1 MTTPTASTT
10 TGTGRGIELVRAL
23 EIVRDAR
30 SNEIVVTTMG
40 SAREWPKLS
49 ENPLDFQYLP
59 SAMGHAP
66 MVGLGLALARPDR
79 RVIAFNGDGGML
91 MSLGCLVTI
100 VAAGVKNLT
109 LIVLDNGLYEVTGGQ
124 ATAGAGSSGGNG
136 AQGCDFVGMA
146 RAAGF
151 ATAERFDDAER
162 WQAACGEVLKQPG
175 PTFVQLCVEP
185 VREYQ
190 LPAPKP
196 MSERI
201 AKFQAALALG
211 ASPAP

>member
-1 MTTPTASTT
+1 M
-10 TGTGRGIELVRAL
+10 ELVRAL
-23 EIVRDAR
+23 EIVRDVR
-30 SNEIVVTTMG
+30 RDEIVVTTMG
-40 SAREWPKLS
+40 SAREWPRLS
-49 ENPLDFQYLP
+49 ESPLDFQYLP

-66 MVGLGLALARPDR
+66 MIGLGLSLARPER

-100 VAAGVKNLT
+100 VAAGATNLT

-124 ATAGAGSSGGNG
+124 ATAGAPRAG
-136 AQGCDFVGMA
+136 AGGCDFVGMA

-151 ATAERFDDAER
+151 ATAERFDDAAA
-162 WQAACGEVLKQPG
+162 WQAACGELLKRPG
-175 PTFVQLCVEP
+175 PTFVQLCVRP
-185 VREYQ
+185 VSEYQ

-201 AKFQAALALG
+201 ARFREALA
-211 ASPAP
+211 

>member
-1 MTTPTASTT
+1 MTASNTAV
-10 TGTGRGIELVRAL
+10 RAMPVVRAL

-30 SNEIVVTTMG
+30 TDEIVVTTMG

-49 ENPLDFQYLP
+49 EHPLDFQYLP

-66 MVGLGLALARPDR
+66 MVGLGLALAKPGR
-79 RVIAFNGDGGML
+79 RVVAFNGDGGML

-100 VAAGVKNLT
+100 VAAGAKNLT

-124 ATAGAGSSGGNG
+124 ATAGAGSGGGAGAGRSGAG
-136 AQGCDFVGMA
+136 ACDFVGMA

-151 ATAERFDDAER
+151 TTAERFDDAES
-162 WQAACGEVLKQPG
+162 WQAACAGILRRPG
-175 PTFVQLCVEP
+175 PTFVQLVVSP
-185 VREYQ
+185 VKEFQ

-196 MSERI
+196 MGERI
-201 AKFQAALALG
+201 AKFRAALA
-211 ASPAP
+211 

>member
-1 MTTPTASTT
+1 MTTPTASATT
-10 TGTGRGIELVRAL
+10 STGRGMDVVRAL

-66 MVGLGLALARPDR
+66 MIGLGMALARPDR

-100 VAAGVKNLT
+100 VAAGAKNLT

-124 ATAGAGSSGGNG
+124 ATAGASARSTTG
-136 AQGCDFVGMA
+136 GCDFVGMA

-162 WQAACGEVLKQPG
+162 WQAACGELLQRPG

-185 VREYQ
+185 VQEYQ
-190 LPAPKP
+190 LPAPAP
-196 MSERI
+196 MNERI
-201 AKFQAALALG
+201 AKFRSALA
-211 ASPAP
+211 

>member
-1 MTTPTASTT
+1 MPNSNTAS
-10 TGTGRGIELVRAL
+10 RGMSLVRAL
-23 EIVRDAR
+23 EIVRDVR

-49 ENPLDFQYLP
+49 EHPLDFQYLP

-66 MVGLGLALARPDR
+66 MVGLGLALAKPER
-79 RVIAFNGDGGML
+79 RVVAFNGDGGML

-100 VAAGVKNLT
+100 VAAGAKNLT

-124 ATAGAGSSGGNG
+124 ATAGA
-136 AQGCDFVGMA
+136 AVPCDFVGMA

-151 ATAERFDDAER
+151 ATAERFDDAAK
-162 WQAACGEVLKQPG
+162 WQAACGELLRRPG
-175 PTFVQLCVEP
+175 PTFVQLMVQP
-185 VREYQ
+185 VSEYQ

-201 AKFQAALALG
+201 AKFRDALA
-211 ASPAP
+211 

>member
-1 MTTPTASTT
+1 MS
-10 TGTGRGIELVRAL
+10 LVRAL

-30 SNEIVVTTMG
+30 SDEIVVTTMG

-49 ENPLDFQYLP
+49 EHPLDFQYLP

-66 MVGLGLALARPDR
+66 MVGLGLALAKPER
-79 RVIAFNGDGGML
+79 RVVAFNGDGGML

-100 VAAGVKNLT
+100 VASRATNLT

-124 ATAGAGSSGGNG
+124 ATAGAA

-151 ATAERFDDAER
+151 ATAERFDDAAK
-162 WQAACGEVLKQPG
+162 WQAACGELLRRPG
-175 PTFVQLCVEP
+175 PTFVQLMVEP

-201 AKFQAALALG
+201 ARFREALA
-211 ASPAP
+211 

>member
-1 MTTPTASTT
+1 MTSAAAS
-10 TGTGRGIELVRAL
+10 RGMPLLRAL

-30 SNEIVVTTMG
+30 TDEIVVTTMG

-66 MVGLGLALARPDR
+66 MVGLGLALAQPAR

-100 VAAGVKNLT
+100 VASGAKNLT

-124 ATAGAGSSGGNG
+124 ATAGATARGGT
-136 AQGCDFVGMA
+136 AAGCDFVGMA

-151 ATAERFDDAER
+151 ATAERFDDAAK
-162 WQAACGEVLKQPG
+162 WQAACGELLKRPG
-175 PTFVQLCVEP
+175 PTFVQLCVQP
-185 VREYQ
+185 VSEYQ

-201 AKFQAALALG
+201 AKFRAALG
-211 ASPAP
+211 

>member
-1 MTTPTASTT
+1 MEL
-10 TGTGRGIELVRAL
+10 IEAL

-30 SNEIVVTTMG
+30 RDEIVVTTMG

-49 ENPLDFQYLP
+49 QSPLDFQYLP

-66 MVGLGLALARPDR
+66 MIGLGLALARPER

-100 VAAGVKNLT
+100 VASGVKNLT

-124 ATAGAGSSGGNG
+124 ATAGAAAPGSSTG
-136 AQGCDFVGMA
+136 GCDFVGMA

-151 ATAERFDDAER
+151 ATAERFDDPER
-162 WQAACGEVLKQPG
+162 WRAACGELLNRPG
-175 PTFVQLCVEP
+175 PTFVQLCVKP

-190 LPAPKP
+190 LPAPAP

-201 AKFQAALALG
+201 AKFRAALA
-211 ASPAP
+211 